1 MHSTSVM
8 IKIYFFSV
16 NKTYCVNHFCAV
28 AGNLF
33 QKEFLNWV
41 IFFQEEKINLSGV
54 HCTIPL
60 ASREENIRD
69 KNDKTSITDEDIN
82 SPPWAIFGRVESD
95 GKSQV
100 DQIKHLTL
108 DSGHVLEG
116 KDLSLNSKYIKA
128 DAVSYGPQQKQVM
141 SIKLQFSP

>member
-1 MHSTSVM
+1 M
-8 IKIYFFSV
+8 IKLLS
-16 NKTYCVNHFCAV
+16 
-28 AGNLF
+28 
-33 QKEFLNWV
+33 QM
-41 IFFQEEKINLSGV
+41 KIS
-54 HCTIPL
+54 T
-60 ASREENIRD
+60 
-69 KNDKTSITDEDIN
+69 
-82 SPPWAIFGRVESD
+82 PPWAIFGRVESD
-95 GKSQV
+95 GKSKV